1 MHIPFDRELAVCSC
15 QHFLR
20 ESSLV
25 MHSIKWIKN
34 TLAAAANDEI
44 KLIKWILFSTHET
57 LKFFVAFHHRQPIDW
72 CRISMNIF
80 SVSGAISTLF
90 NASRNYRWMKYI
102 FTNEIDEKC
111 YFLSFF
117 YIVCHSIRRRLFHL
131 AVFLPK
137 RVWNNVTNI
146 MQETERE
153 WERKNWHFE
162 HTYLS
167 ASIWSS
173 TSAPPKWR

>member
-1 MHIPFDRELAVCSC
+1 MDIPLDRERAVCSC
-15 QHFLR
+15 QHFLGK
-20 ESSLV
+20 SS
-25 MHSIKWIKN
+25 
-34 TLAAAANDEI
+34 NDEI

-57 LKFFVAFHHRQPIDW
+57 LKFFVAFHHGQPIDW

-80 SVSGAISTLF
+80 LVSGAISTLF
-90 NASRNYRWMKYI
+90 NASRNYRWMKHI

-111 YFLSFF
+111 YFWAFLYNVQF
-117 YIVCHSIRRRLFHL
+117 HS
-131 AVFLPK
+131 PK
-137 RVWNNVTNI
+137 AIPPCGIPPQKSVKQRDNHN
-146 MQETERE
+146 ERGREERDRERE
-153 WERKNWHFE
+153 NWHFE